1 MKKHH
6 LFIIN
11 GIFVFLI
18 IFSAGVVYQFMTGRK
33 PLHALSGIMNK
44 SEEKPRITTDK
55 CSTKAPLTTL
65 NGLTDPQLRKLHY
78 YQEACH
84 SFVTNTMMIFVDMP
98 TSDAMADSSA
108 KKVGQTL
115 QQFSKANVRPLVIA
129 EPNDGVAN
137 IDFGEYA
144 SGKYDEIIDRYF
156 RALKAQGITDAQMGV
171 WNPFPEA
178 NLPYWNN
185 NKPEYFGP
193 SVARYLTTL
202 RKYFPKASTS
212 VLLNSATYEV
222 NDFDW
227 RSGDYASLLPY
238 IKGIPAGL
246 VDYAGLQGFPWMAP
260 KGDDTNI
267 LNGAEFA
274 NHILLA
280 ELADGL
286 KTKKAWLNTGA
297 FASKY
302 ALDPE
307 KTVTVSPERRKD
319 VLLTIKE
326 EAVTLKKKGY
336 SVAINIFA
344 EDKSQTAEATD
355 WSFWKDNQPFQ
366 SAATPVLTE
375 FIASL
380 PAQDIDFWLFD
391 K

>member
-1 MKKHH
+1 MKKRH
-6 LFIIN
+6 LIIIN
-11 GIFVFLI
+11 AIFIMLI

-33 PLHALSGIMNK
+33 PLAAIAGMF
-44 SEEKPRITTDK
+44 EKKEHTATISTDK
-55 CSTKAPLTTL
+55 CSDKPALTTIG
-65 NGLTDPQLRKLHY
+65 NAKDPQLRKLHY
-78 YQEACH
+78 YQVACH
-84 SFVTNTMMIFVDMP
+84 SFVTDTVMFFVDMP
-98 TSDAMADSSA
+98 TSEALAKNSA
-108 KKVGQTL
+108 TKTGATL
-115 QQFSKANVRPLVIA
+115 KEFAKAGIRPLVIA
-129 EPNDGVAN
+129 EPSDPSGNL
-137 IDFGEYA
+137 DFGEFA
-144 SGKYDEIIDRYF
+144 TGKFDTYIDAYF
-156 RALKAQGITDAQMGV
+156 KALKAQGLTSEQMGI
-171 WNPFPEA
+171 WTPFPEA

-193 SVARYLTTL
+193 SVTRYLTTL

-222 NDFDW
+222 DDFDW

-238 IKGIPAGL
+238 IKGIPKGL

-260 KGDDTNI
+260 KGDDTSI

-274 NHILLA
+274 NSGLLA

-286 KTKKAWLNTGA
+286 KTKKVWFNTGA

-302 ALDPE
+302 TLDPE
-307 KTVTVSPERRKD
+307 KKVELSPERRKD

-326 EAVTLKKKGY
+326 EAITLKKKGY
-336 SVAINIFA
+336 TVAINLFA

-355 WSFWKDNQPFQ
+355 WSFWQHNQPFN
-366 SAATPVLTE
+366 STATPVVTE

-380 PAQDIDFWLFD
+380 PAEGIAFWLFD